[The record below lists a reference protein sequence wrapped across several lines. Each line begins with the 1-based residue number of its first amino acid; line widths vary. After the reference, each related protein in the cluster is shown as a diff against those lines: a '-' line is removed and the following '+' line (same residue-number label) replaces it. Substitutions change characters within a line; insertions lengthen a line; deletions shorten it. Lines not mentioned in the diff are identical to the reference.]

1 MNTQIA
7 ETGATH
13 EYHAQIAGLINLER
27 RQLSNNVD
35 WANLQALTGADVACA
50 AGTMNVR
57 RIYVPEPVTV
67 TGVQYL
73 VGSVGG
79 THKVI
84 ATLYTAAG
92 TLLRASA
99 AAGATVGTAALVQ
112 QVPFALDGA
121 LAAATTIALEPG
133 YYWVGLTFE
142 GTTPKFRAVLA
153 ANNVGTEIIGNGG
166 LAQTFGTITSTITP
180 PTTFTASK
188 VPYAGTY

>member
-1 MNTQIA
+1 MTTTAPTTGQFLESYRQIA
-7 ETGATH
+7 DA
-13 EYHAQIAGLINLER
+13 INTER
-27 RQLSNNVD
+27 QKLSNNVN
-35 WANLQALTGADVACA
+35 WGMLQALTGADVACA

-57 RIYVPEPVTV
+57 RIYVPETVTV

-84 ATLYTAAG
+84 ATLYNSAG

-121 LAAATTIALEPG
+121 LAAATTIELTPG

-153 ANNVGTEIIGNGG
+153 TGNVDTQILGNGG
-166 LAQTFGTITSTITP
+166 LAQTFGTITTTITP

>member
-1 MNTQIA
+1 MITTAPESGQAHEAYKQIA
-7 ETGATH
+7 D
-13 EYHAQIAGLINLER
+13 LINLER
-27 RQLSNNVD
+27 QKLSNNVD
-35 WANLQALTGADVACA
+35 WSMLQALTGADVACA

-84 ATLYTAAG
+84 ATLYDSTGA
-92 TLLRASA
+92 LLRASA

-121 LAAATTIALEPG
+121 LAAATTIDLEPG

-153 ANNVGTEIIGNGG
+153 TGNVDTQILGNGG
-166 LAQTFGTITSTITP
+166 LAQTFGTITATFTP

-188 VPYAGTY
+188 VPYSGTY